1 MRQLFSAS
9 RLRQVLRMTYRY
21 LVVVL
26 IARAAAAQSPLPGT
40 ALLTGHG
47 DLAAEMVSGI
57 NDYLVGRSAASA
69 AQRASYW
76 HRDFSS
82 TETYA
87 GSIEPNRSHLAR
99 IIGAGDP
106 TVQVKAREL
115 ESSTTASELT
125 GRGRGYKIEAVR
137 WPVWEGVFGEGLL
150 LEPERPP
157 VCRVV
162 ALPDADQNP
171 EALAGLSA

>member
-1 MRQLFSAS
+1 
-9 RLRQVLRMTYRY
+9 MTSRY

-57 NDYLVGRSAASA
+57 NDYLAGQSATSL

-82 TETYA
+82 SETYA

-99 IIGAGDP
+99 IIGAVDP
-106 TVQVKAREL
+106 TVKVKALEL
-115 ESSTTASELT
+115 ESSTTASVLI

-162 ALPDADQNP
+162 TPPPVGRQS
-171 EALAGLSA
+171 EESGWWRCAGAIGRRL